1 MATMTEGRQVET
13 ATGQYGTGGGAAMVE
28 DVAACLL
35 DAIGRLD
42 FQDRLM
48 QGLKQHVAFDAG
60 LVLLYRDGAP
70 PRILYNEWRDGKGL
84 ADIQHYLR
92 GPYRIDPF
100 YRLAST
106 QGADGLY
113 RLSQID
119 PAFLTSRYY
128 REYFRYCGLRDEV
141 NAFVTLDPAAKIA
154 LSLARETR
162 RAPFSD
168 ADIEKLQSVMPLLG
182 IAVCR
187 HFRELRPQSL
197 DDDGL
202 PLQNALAQAVKNFG
216 RSVLTERECQVA
228 QLILYGYSVKGAAE
242 KLAISPA
249 TVKLHRRNL
258 YSKLDISSQT
268 ALFSLFI
275 DSVSSSRG
283 VFEDP
288 LDGYLTRRSPLTGAT
303 QG

>member
-1 MATMTEGRQVET
+1 MTDAEEQAAAGRCGKDGD
-13 ATGQYGTGGGAAMVE
+13 AAAMVE
-28 DVAACLL
+28 DIAACLL

-48 QGLKQHVAFDAG
+48 QALKRHVAFDAG
-60 LVLLYRDGAP
+60 LVLLYRTGAP

-84 ADIQHYLR
+84 SDIEHYLR

-100 YRLAST
+100 YRLASAE
-106 QGADGLY
+106 GADGLY
-113 RLSQID
+113 RLSQLD
-119 PAFLTSRYY
+119 PAFLKSRYY
-128 REYFRYCGLRDEV
+128 REYFCYSGLRDEV
-141 NAFVTLDPAAKIA
+141 NAFVTLDPGNKIA

-162 RAPFSD
+162 RPSFSD
-168 ADIEKLQSVMPLLG
+168 ADVLRLQSVMPLLG
-182 IAVCR
+182 IAIFR

-197 DDDGL
+197 DDDGSL
-202 PLQNALAQAVKNFG
+202 LQSALAQAVKNFG

-242 KLAISPA
+242 KLDISPA

-258 YSKLDISSQT
+258 YSKLDISSQA

-275 DSVSSSRG
+275 DSVSSSRS

-288 LDGYLTRRSPLTGAT
+288 LAGYLTRRSPLTGAA
-303 QG
+303 QE